1 MPRTESG
8 IVPDMIMNPHAIPSR
23 MTIAQNLEQLLG
35 KTAALTGCIG
45 DGTSFMNDGS
55 PQEDIGGIL
64 ELLGFEKYGNEV
76 MYNGA
81 TGEQIKAAIFVG
93 PVYGMRLKHMV
104 EDKWQARGQGRKEV
118 RTHQPTGGRGAQG
131 GLKIGEMDRDA
142 IVAHAGMAFVK
153 ESFMERSDGA
163 TIPICVACGTV
174 PIYNPRLNLA
184 VCSMCDGPLQY
195 IGTTV
200 NDLELLPP
208 LGRPKSK
215 IVQIQMPYS
224 MKLLTQEQETY
235 LNLSMRYITT
245 SGVERLNPIEFT
257 GAPSGEPPKPL
268 QPMVYPE
275 TRVVAYVEQP
285 KELPMSDEEL
295 RSLQA
300 QLGEMSEQERAKSE
314 QVQDDFDAAQGQVQG
329 QMMGPAMSPAM
340 SPMMSPMM
348 DPAMGP
354 MGASMEQ
361 GMMEQGQMGQPMEQS
376 IGSMMGQEQ
385 VPQVPMQVSQVPQV
399 SQLGGIPFP
408 NGSMTIQH
416 SMDDTEM
423 YGSGVGNGPF
433 IAVRTDEDAMAADGL
448 LSGFS
453 RPLRRPGY
461 RNMGGMMQ
469 PAVPHFTPAAPA
481 GATDMIRVTKLE

>member
-1 MPRTESG
+1 
-8 IVPDMIMNPHAIPSR
+8 
-23 MTIAQNLEQLLG
+23 
-35 KTAALTGCIG
+35 
-45 DGTSFMNDGS
+45 
-55 PQEDIGGIL
+55 
-64 ELLGFEKYGNEV
+64 
-76 MYNGA
+76 
-81 TGEQIKAAIFVG
+81 
-93 PVYGMRLKHMV
+93 
-104 EDKWQARGQGRKEV
+104 
-118 RTHQPTGGRGAQG
+118 
-131 GLKIGEMDRDA
+131 
-142 IVAHAGMAFVK
+142 MAFVK

-163 TIPICVACGTV
+163 TMPICVACGTI

-268 QPMVYPE
+268 QPMVYQE
-275 TRVVAYVEQP
+275 TRVPAYLEQP

-314 QVQDDFDAAQGQVQG
+314 QIQEEFDAAAQGQV
-329 QMMGPAMSPAM
+329 MGPAMSAAMGM
-340 SPMMSPMM
+340 SPMGDGMSPMGDGMSPM
-348 DPAMGP
+348 D
-354 MGASMEQ
+354 
-361 GMMEQGQMGQPMEQS
+361 MGQEQMMGEPSMGQS

-385 VPQVPMQVSQVPQV
+385 VPMQVQQVPMQVQQVPMPQV
-399 SQLGGIPFP
+399 SQAPASQQGGIPLP
-408 NGSMTIQH
+408 LDPMIIH
-416 SMDDTEM
+416 HPMDDTEM
-423 YGSGVGNGPF
+423 YGSVTGAGPY

-461 RNMGGMMQ
+461 RNMGMPSSMQ
-469 PAVPHFTPAAPA
+469 PAMSRFTPAAPA
-481 GATDMIRVTKLE
+481 GAADTIRVTKLE